1 MRPSHDAK
9 KSAKMTEDANIIN
22 QAIAADAFVW
32 FESGNAKILDK
43 NRDLISPRQNYLQKK
58 VQDTVFQFEKLG
70 LPVRIIGLKPRQKG
84 STTGFAALDYHTMR
98 RRPANFCVIGGQ
110 YDQTKSIWAMIE
122 TYNMHDRFAWGNTG
136 EVTATVGKWS
146 NGSQLIAETA
156 NDKLAGIS
164 NTLQGLHC
172 TEVARW
178 ARYGVANAAGVL
190 SNILKCVPLLPDTVV
205 ILESTA
211 EGANGSYY
219 ERFLRAVDSEDFVSG
234 KVKIQAGDYV
244 RIFAPWFEF
253 EDSVKPEHLT
263 DAEKKHIEATLD
275 GDTGYEGEKDL
286 IASYA
291 VTDANGVRHLGTSVT
306 EYDVWEQLAWRRWAI
321 KEECEDDKNIFDRDY
336 PRSWQTAFQKSGQQR
351 FNAGGLAML
360 RKRISQRAALYGIL
374 EEAQGRMAFRPTDKN
389 EARVIVYERPTPG
402 RRYILSVDPMTGAM
416 QATGQ
421 DPDYHG
427 VFVLREGYWDSASN
441 WNRTA
446 AVARIIPCRWDIDV
460 LELDVWRLAR
470 SYGDSSGCKIVI
482 EMNMDRGLTELL
494 KQRGADLYM
503 REVFNQTE
511 YKTTKAYG
519 YLTMEKTRERVV
531 ESLAAAIREHS
542 TPNEGIDIWDDHA
555 ITQCENFIRK
565 GNGRSEAAEGHH
577 DDDIFGIGIGHLLIT
592 HATTY
597 LPNRGGQ
604 GLPPDLAGLVNAPGP
619 QVSAFS

>member
-1 MRPSHDAK
+1 MTDK
-9 KSAKMTEDANIIN
+9 ELIDSAIRND
-22 QAIAADAFVW
+22 VGCW
-32 FESGNAKILDK
+32 FESDNAKIVDK
-43 NRDLISPRQNYLQKK
+43 AHNTVTPRQNYLQKK
-58 VQDTVFQFEKLG
+58 VQDTVFRFEQLG
-70 LPVRIIGLKPRQKG
+70 LPIRIIGLKPRQKG
-84 STTGFAALDYHTMR
+84 STTYFGALDYHTMR
-98 RRPANFCVIGGQ
+98 RRPTSYCVIGGQ
-110 YDQTKSIWAMIE
+110 LSQTDSLWAML
-122 TYNMHDRFAWGNTG
+122 TCYNSHDRFAWGNTG
-136 EVTATVGKWS
+136 DVTATAGSWS
-146 NGSQLIAETA
+146 NGSLLTAETA
-156 NDKLAGIS
+156 NDKLAGVS
-164 NTLQGLHC
+164 NTYQGLHC

-178 ARYGVANAAGVL
+178 QRYGVANAAGVL
-190 SNILKCVPLLPDTVV
+190 SNILKCVPLLPNTIV

-219 ERFLRAVDSEDFVSG
+219 ERFVSSVDCEDFISG
-234 KVKIQAGDYV
+234 KVTIQEGDYV

-253 EDSVKPEHLT
+253 EDSVKPKHLT

-275 GDTGYEGEKDL
+275 ADPSYDGEKDL

-291 VTDANGVRHLGTSVT
+291 VTDGNGVRHLGGSVKSH
-306 EYDVWEQLAWRRWAI
+306 DIWEQLAWRRYAI
-321 KEECEDDKNIFDRDY
+321 EKECEGDKNIFDRDF
-336 PRSWQTAFQKSGQQR
+336 PHSWQTAFQKSGQQR

-555 ITQCENFIRK
+555 IVQCENFIRK

>member
-1 MRPSHDAK
+1 
-9 KSAKMTEDANIIN
+9 MTEDQQIIR
-22 QAIAADAFVW
+22 QAIREDAGVW
-32 FESGNAKILDK
+32 MEMHGKILDK
-43 NRDLISPRQNYLQKK
+43 SRNLVTPTQNYLQIKI
-58 VQDTVFQFEKLG
+58 QDVVNKMNELG
-70 LPVRIIGLKPRQKG
+70 LPVRIMVLKPRQKG
-84 STTGFAALDYHTMR
+84 STTKCASLDYHHMR
-98 RRPANFCVIGGQ
+98 KSAASCCVIGGQ
-110 YDQTKSIWAMIE
+110 LSQTESLWSMIS
-122 TYNMHDRFAWGNTG
+122 TYASNDRFDWGNQG
-136 EVTATVGKWS
+136 EVTSTYGSWS

-156 NDKLAGIS
+156 NDRLAGIS
-164 NTLQGLHC
+164 NTFQILHA
-172 TEVARW
+172 TETARW
-178 ARYGVANAAGVL
+178 AKYGVANAAGVL
-190 SNILKCVPLLPDTVV
+190 ANVVKCVPLLPKTMI
-205 ILESTA
+205 ILESSA
-211 EGANGSYY
+211 EGASGSFY
-219 ERFLRAVDSEDFVSG
+219 ERYTRAVEAEDFLSG
-234 KVKIQAGDYV
+234 KVQIKAGDYV
-244 RIFAPWFEF
+244 RCFAPWYEF
-253 EDSVKPEHLT
+253 SDSAQRLT
-263 DAEKKHIEATLD
+263 DAEKKHVEATLD
-275 GDTGYEGEKDL
+275 ADPDYEGEADL
-286 IASYA
+286 IANYA
-291 VTDANGVRHLGTSVT
+291 VTDGNGVRHLGNSVK
-306 EYDVWEQLAWRRWAI
+306 DFDIWEQLAWRRYAI
-321 KEECEDDKNIFDRDY
+321 GAECEGDKNIFDRDY
-336 PRSWQTAFQKSGQQR
+336 PSSWSVAFQKSGQQR

-427 VFVLREGYWDSASN
+427 VFVLREGYWDSGSN

-470 SYGDSSGCKIVI
+470 FYGDSSGCKIVI

-542 TPNEGIDIWDDHA
+542 TPNEGIDIWDEHA
-555 ITQCENFIRK
+555 IIQCENFIRK

>member
-1 MRPSHDAK
+1 MTDK
-9 KSAKMTEDANIIN
+9 ELIDSAIRND
-22 QAIAADAFVW
+22 VGCW
-32 FESGNAKILDK
+32 FESDNAKIVDK
-43 NRDLISPRQNYLQKK
+43 AHNTVTPRQNYLQKK
-58 VQDTVFQFEKLG
+58 VQDTVFRFEQLG
-70 LPVRIIGLKPRQKG
+70 LPIRIIGLKPRQKG
-84 STTGFAALDYHTMR
+84 STTYFGALDYHTMR
-98 RRPANFCVIGGQ
+98 RRPTSYCVIGGQ
-110 YDQTKSIWAMIE
+110 LSQTDSLWAML
-122 TYNMHDRFAWGNTG
+122 TCYNSHDRFAWGNTG
-136 EVTATVGKWS
+136 DVTATAGSWS
-146 NGSQLIAETA
+146 NGSLLTAETA

-164 NTLQGLHC
+164 NTYQGLHC

-178 ARYGVANAAGVL
+178 QRYGVANAAGVL
-190 SNILKCVPLLPDTVV
+190 SNILKCVPLLPNTIV

-219 ERFLRAVDSEDFVSG
+219 ERFVSSVDCEDFISG
-234 KVKIQAGDYV
+234 KVTIQEGDYV

-253 EDSVKPEHLT
+253 EDSVKPKHLT

-275 GDTGYEGEKDL
+275 ADPSYDGEKDL

-291 VTDANGVRHLGTSVT
+291 VTDGNGVRHLGGSVKSH
-306 EYDVWEQLAWRRWAI
+306 DIWEQLAWRRYAI
-321 KEECEDDKNIFDRDY
+321 EKECEGDKNIFDRDF
-336 PRSWQTAFQKSGQQR
+336 PHSWQTAFQKSGQQR

-416 QATGQ
+416 QATGE

-427 VFVLREGYWDSASN
+427 VFVLREGYWDSAGN

-470 SYGDSSGCKIVI
+470 FYGDSSGCKIVI

-542 TPNEGIDIWDDHA
+542 TPGEGIDIWDDHA